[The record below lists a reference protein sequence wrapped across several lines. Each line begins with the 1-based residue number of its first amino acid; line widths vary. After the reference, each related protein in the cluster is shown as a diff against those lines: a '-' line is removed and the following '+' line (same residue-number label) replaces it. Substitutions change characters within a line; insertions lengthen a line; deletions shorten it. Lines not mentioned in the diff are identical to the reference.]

1 MDYGFFSFLAKP
13 LIWLLN
19 WFYRLIPNYGIA
31 IILLTILIKIAFW
44 PLTDKSFRS
53 MKQMQEMQPKL
64 TALREKYKSDPKK
77 LNEELMAMYKQ
88 KGINPMGGCLPLLLQ
103 IPVFFALYEGL
114 MVSIE
119 LRGAPFLFWIKD
131 LSVMDPLLITP
142 ILMGVTMYAQQK
154 MTPMAGDAAQVKMMM
169 MMPLIFTV
177 FFLGF
182 PSGLVI
188 YWLLNNVLTVGQH
201 YLILKKMNAVKI

>member
-1 MDYGFFSFLAKP
+1 MS
-13 LIWLLN
+13 
-19 WFYRLIPNYGIA
+19 
-31 IILLTILIKIAFW
+31 
-44 PLTDKSFRS
+44 
-53 MKQMQEMQPKL
+53 
-64 TALREKYKSDPKK
+64 ALREKYKSDPKK

-154 MTPMAGDAAQVKMMM
+154 MTPMAGDPAQVKMMM
-169 MMPLIFTV
+169 MMPLVFTV

-201 YLILKKMNAVKI
+201 YLILKKMNT